1 MTNVK
6 IKVLERTNVTMVWH
20 IERMNAK
27 IVLVNVKH
35 FVVESLK
42 RGIPKRWKKAINKSM
57 LTRGLKESDA
67 QDCAVWRIS
76 CKNWHTS
83 PWGKTSQVLQR
94 WSLLSTLQKQT
105 DDMNNAPY
113 INKVQMQVQV
123 HNYVRHFW
131 LSTSTVI
138 TSSLICTKGNYSLH
152 GLSVDEII

>member
-1 MTNVK
+1 MKILQMICGKTQENCISNKTILEMTNVK

-76 CKNWHTS
+76 CKN
-83 PWGKTSQVLQR
+83 
-94 WSLLSTLQKQT
+94 
-105 DDMNNAPY
+105 
-113 INKVQMQVQV
+113 
-123 HNYVRHFW
+123 
-131 LSTSTVI
+131 
-138 TSSLICTKGNYSLH
+138 
-152 GLSVDEII
+152 